1 MMASITFSGDPQRDA
16 ITIEADEDVGRK
28 LLAVA
33 RERGIPILFTCAAG
47 ACGACL
53 VEIGS
58 MSHESGPPL
67 GEEEALILNAMGK
80 LPPIA
85 GSGTAASG
93 TTFRLAC
100 QYTVPDADIV
110 VRYPRTLGSV

>member
-1 MMASITFSGDPQRDA
+1 MASITFSGGQQGDA
-16 ITIEADEDVGRK
+16 ITIGTGDDVGRN

-33 RERGIPILFTCAAG
+33 RDRGIPILFTCSAG

-53 VEIGS
+53 VEIVS
-58 MSHESGPPL
+58 MSDESGPPL

-80 LPPIA
+80 LPPA
-85 GSGTAASG
+85 VGSGTAAGG

-110 VRYPRTLGSV
+110 VRYPRAFGSV